1 MQHEFTGFKAMASKT
16 KAGTVTLPPTPGG
29 WLAVGAA
36 ALAMG
41 DQAAALHAYGEARR
55 RSPLHPQVYVGLAAV
70 LDAQG
75 QGREALAHRMAAMAL
90 ASRSALDLYNI
101 ATAYLM
107 AGHSDSAE
115 SWYRLT
121 LQLDPELVVA
131 HRNLAT
137 LLRDTGRAIEAQH
150 HTDFAYGRQFVFDN
164 DCATAQLTVW
174 LICAGGRGNVP
185 LELWFDH
192 ASTRRI
198 EYFVEYVPHGGPT
211 TPAQVLSTYACPR
224 PDLIFNAIGD
234 PDVAA
239 PVLAPLLAFVDAAQ
253 VPVLNSPRAVARTAR
268 DCLPQL
274 LDGID
279 GLVTPPVTRIT
290 DEHEARACL
299 AQAGQPI
306 LIRPIATH
314 GGEGLVLVDAQAA
327 LAEIDWQSAPAFFVA
342 PYYDY
347 RSADGYFRKYRAI
360 FIDGRP
366 YPYHLAIS
374 SHWLVHYFSADMLG
388 QADKQAEEARF
399 LSDAAG
405 VLGGRAWQALEAVGA
420 RLELDYA
427 GIDFA
432 LLADGR
438 ILVFEANATMLVRRE
453 PPGSELAY
461 KNAYIATLEDAFRT
475 MIQRRRSEA
484 PPQI

>member
-1 MQHEFTGFKAMASKT
+1 MASKT
-16 KAGTVTLPPTPGG
+16 KAVTVALPPEPGG
-29 WLAVGAA
+29 WLEVGAA

-41 DQAAALHAYGEARR
+41 DQVTALHAYGEARR
-55 RSPLHPQVYVGLAAV
+55 RSPLHPKVYVGLAEV

-150 HTDFAYGRQFVFDN
+150 HTDFAYGRQCVFDN
-164 DCATAQLTVW
+164 DCANAQLTVW

-185 LELWFDH
+185 LELWFDQ

-198 EYFVEYVPHGGPT
+198 EYFVEYIPDAGPT
-211 TPAQVLSTYACPR
+211 TPAQLLSMHACPQ

-268 DCLPQL
+268 DCLPQR

-290 DEHEARACL
+290 GEHEARAYL

-314 GGEGLVLVDAQAA
+314 GGEGLVLVDADSDADAA

-360 FIDGRP
+360 FIGGRP

-399 LSDAAG
+399 LSDPEA
-405 VLGGRAWQALEAVGA
+405 VLGAQAWQALEAVGA

-461 KNAYIATLEDAFRT
+461 KNAYIATLEDAFRA
-475 MIQRRRSEA
+475 MVQRRLSESTTA
-484 PPQI
+484 AATQT

>member
-1 MQHEFTGFKAMASKT
+1 MASKT
-16 KAGTVTLPPTPGG
+16 KAVKVTLPPAPGG
-29 WLAVGAA
+29 WLEVGAA

-90 ASRSALDLYNI
+90 GSRSALDLYNI

-107 AGHSDSAE
+107 AGHSESAE

-121 LQLDPELVVA
+121 LQLDPDLVVA

-137 LLRDTGRAIEAQH
+137 LLRDTGRASEAQH

-198 EYFVEYVPHGGPT
+198 EYFVEYVPDGGPT
-211 TPAQVLSTYACPR
+211 TPAQVLSMHGCPQ

-274 LDGID
+274 LGGID

-290 DEHEARACL
+290 DEQEARACL

-314 GGEGLVLVDAQAA
+314 GGEGLVLVDADADTGADTDAEAA
-327 LAEIDWQSAPAFFVA
+327 LAGIDWQSAPAFFVA

-399 LSDAAG
+399 LSDAEA
-405 VLGGRAWQALEAVGA
+405 VLGARAWQALEAVGA

-461 KNAYIATLEDAFRT
+461 KNVYIATLEDAFRA
-475 MIQRRRSEA
+475 MVQRRRSEA

>member
-1 MQHEFTGFKAMASKT
+1 MASNT
-16 KAGTVTLPPTPGG
+16 KVLTVTPPPAPDG

-55 RSPLHPQVYVGLAAV
+55 RSPLQPQVYVGLAAV

-107 AGHSDSAE
+107 AGHSESAE

-137 LLRDTGRAIEAQH
+137 LLRDTDRAIEAQH

-164 DCATAQLTVW
+164 ECATAQLTVW

-198 EYFVEYVPHGGPT
+198 EYFVEYVPPAGPT
-211 TPAQVLSTYACPR
+211 TPAQVLSRHACPA

-234 PDVAA
+234 ADVAA

-279 GLVTPPVTRIT
+279 GLVAPPVTRVI
-290 DEHEARACL
+290 DEHAARACL
-299 AQAGQPI
+299 AQTGQPI
-306 LIRPIATH
+306 LVRPIATH
-314 GGEGLVLVDAQAA
+314 GGEGLVLVDAEAA

-399 LSDAAG
+399 LADAEA
-405 VLGGRAWQALEAVGA
+405 VLGAQAWRALEAVGA
-420 RLELDYA
+420 RLELDFA

-438 ILVFEANATMLVRRE
+438 MLVFEANATMLVRRE

-461 KNAYIATLEDAFRT
+461 KNAYIATLEDAFRA
-475 MIQRRRSEA
+475 MVQRRLSRGRARTGER
-484 PPQI
+484 